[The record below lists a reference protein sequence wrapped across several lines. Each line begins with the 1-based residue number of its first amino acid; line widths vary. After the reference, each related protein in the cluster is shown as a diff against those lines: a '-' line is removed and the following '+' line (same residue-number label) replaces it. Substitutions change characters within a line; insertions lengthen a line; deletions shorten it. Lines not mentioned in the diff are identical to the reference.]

1 MQQTCSR
8 GWRGLSPSITLHHS
22 ILADGHIWLITCE
35 QLVLNSLKFISWI
48 WRGNINGSSILFSIH
63 RIWHGDFFYSFTLLY
78 SLFLTIIFGVYSLL
92 LFHMPMSLIRSL
104 LQKFA
109 DNLGLPY
116 KFF

>member
-1 MQQTCSR
+1 MDQVYC
-8 GWRGLSPSITLHHS
+8 
-22 ILADGHIWLITCE
+22 
-35 QLVLNSLKFISWI
+35 
-48 WRGNINGSSILFSIH
+48 FSFTEFGMGI
-63 RIWHGDFFYSFTLLY
+63 FFYSFTLLY

>member
-1 MQQTCSR
+1 MDQVYCFPFTEF
-8 GWRGLSPSITLHHS
+8 GMGI
-22 ILADGHIWLITCE
+22 
-35 QLVLNSLKFISWI
+35 
-48 WRGNINGSSILFSIH
+48 
-63 RIWHGDFFYSFTLLY
+63 FFYSFTLLY